1 MEYGSGGYVHMETL
15 AYVRGGG
22 GDRGERKGEVARE
35 GLGREIEEG
44 EVGIEVGRK
53 KSGRERLARERLG
66 RERLGRER
74 LGRERLGRERLGRV
88 EDKEG
93 KQHGNKHVHTEEQHL
108 GRPWAAGM
116 YVRTTNHFVRMS

>member
-1 MEYGSGGYVHMETL
+1 MAVGICTYGDISI
-15 AYVRGGG
+15 
-22 GDRGERKGEVARE
+22 RKGGA
-35 GLGREIEEG
+35 G
-44 EVGIEVGRK
+44 GIEGR
-53 KSGRERLARERLG
+53 GRVRLQGRGWRERLE
-66 RERLGRER
+66 RER

-88 EDKEG
+88 EDEEG

>member
-1 MEYGSGGYVHMETL
+1 METL
-15 AYVRGGG
+15 AYVRG

-35 GLGREIEEG
+35 GLGREI
-44 EVGIEVGRK
+44 GRK
-53 KSGRERLARERLG
+53 RSG

-74 LGRERLGRERLGRV
+74 LGRKRLGRV

-93 KQHGNKHVHTEEQHL
+93 KQHENKHVHTEEQHL

>member
-1 MEYGSGGYVHMETL
+1 MREERGKGSGVWQWGICTYICTEMETL
-15 AYVRGGG
+15 AYVRG

-35 GLGREIEEG
+35 GLGREIGEG
-44 EVGIEVGRK
+44 EVGREVGRK
-53 KSGRERLARERLG
+53 RSGRG
-66 RERLGRER
+66 
-74 LGRERLGRERLGRV
+74 RLGRERLGRV

-116 YVRTTNHFVRMS
+116 YVGTTNHFVRMS